1 MLPLVLVLH
10 LKRFLYDVAA
20 DGVVKISKP
29 VQFAPE
35 LEILPG
41 TILPF
46 VFPGPAGLSIPRGS
60 VCPELMAPVL
70 RKPAEPVHYKLYG
83 VLNHQV
89 ESAGSGH
96 YLVDLLHPNGD
107 GGSGE
112 ACLYTMKP

>member
-1 MLPLVLVLH
+1 MLPPVLVLH

-29 VQFAPE
+29 VQFTPE
-35 LEILPG
+35 LKSRPVRFS
-41 TILPF
+41 PSF
-46 VFPGPAGLSIPRGS
+46 SQAGLSIPRGS
-60 VCPELMAPVL
+60 VCPELTAPAL
-70 RKPAEPVHYKLYG
+70 GKPAEPVHYELYG